1 MLLNIYYKM
10 IKLIDLL
17 ENVEIKNI
25 NYYQQLLDSYDQ
37 RKLSIASKQ
46 FYQKLI
52 DSIKKKNGL
61 ATEKQLSILQRLKTG
76 DFNYGKK

>member
-1 MLLNIYYKM
+1 M
-10 IKLIDLL
+10 IKLRDLL
-17 ENVEIKNI
+17 ESIEIKNI

-37 RKLSIASKQ
+37 RKLSISSKQ

-52 DSIKKKNGL
+52 DSIKSKNGL
-61 ATEKQLSILQRLKTG
+61 ATEKQFSILQRLKTG

>member
-1 MLLNIYYKM
+1 M
-10 IKLIDLL
+10 IKLRNLL
-17 ENVEIKNI
+17 EDIKIENL
-25 NYYQQLLDSYDQ
+25 NYYQQLLNSYDQ
-37 RKLSIASKQ
+37 RKLSISSKQ

>member
-1 MLLNIYYKM
+1 M

-37 RKLSIASKQ
+37 RRLSIPSKQ
-46 FYQKLI
+46 CYQKII
-52 DSIKKKNGL
+52 DSVKKRNNL
-61 ATEKQLSILQRLKTG
+61 ATPKQFNLLQRLKTG